1 MEAVSQPL
9 RLTGKKICLLVH
21 DMWSESEGITAV
33 QADVC
38 NLARLSPLTL
48 LHCWADQYR
57 RAVDCVLTPAAHQ
70 GRSLSAVCAEKVA
83 KKLSPAAVDAVV
95 STVSSPSGS
104 SPLTEW
110 GQEKPGHGLPVLAA
124 VPVPAKAARGSSVKF
139 FWFVCFYFSGFE
151 LPVSCLIFDK
161 SILTDS

>member
-1 MEAVSQPL
+1 M
-9 RLTGKKICLLVH
+9 
-21 DMWSESEGITAV
+21 
-33 QADVC
+33 
-38 NLARLSPLTL
+38 
-48 LHCWADQYR
+48 
-57 RAVDCVLTPAAHQ
+57 DCVLTPAAHQ

-83 KKLSPAAVDAVV
+83 KKLMLAAVDAVV
-95 STVSSPSGS
+95 STVSSLSGS

-124 VPVPAKAARGSSVKF
+124 VPVPATGLAARGSSVKF

-161 SILTDS
+161 STLTDS